1 MFIQLQPQYL
11 SILKLKL
18 EFLAIEHRIVL
29 VDDTMVVG
37 TDDNNVRRIIVLRTG
52 EVVDVMGLDNT
63 ITILVT
69 YPLTANL
76 VAIIVKTLQSQDDA
90 AVYLTILYQSF
101 LFFNRSRLV
110 VHKELVI
117 ITLLVDFL
125 WHYT

>member
-90 AVYLTILYQSF
+90 AVYLTILYQSV